1 MWQVTEMAEKL
12 GFFLGCIMPMRYPGI
27 ESATREV
34 LKELGVELADLEG
47 ASCCPAPGVM
57 RSFDQDTWLAI
68 GARNL
73 AIAQEMGVDI
83 LTICNGCYDTLF
95 ETAHKLNND
104 LEALARINKILKQVG
119 IEYKGKTQVRHFV
132 EYLANEIDIDAIKSK
147 VKENGDKKMKAAV
160 FYGCHF
166 LKPSTIKKIDNPE
179 RPRIFDDIVEALG
192 VESIEYKDK
201 GSCCGAGGGVRAR
214 SPDVALKMTKE
225 NLVNM
230 QDAGADFI
238 VDCCPFCHL
247 QFDVGQAEL
256 KEFQIPVLHLM
267 QLMAMKFG
275 LDKDKLGLEA
285 HRTPVKL

>member
-1 MWQVTEMAEKL
+1 M

-34 LKELGVELADLEG
+34 LKALGVEIMELDG

-57 RSFDQDTWLAI
+57 RSFDQDTWLAL

-73 AIAQEMGVDI
+73 TIAQEQGVDI

-95 ETAHKLNND
+95 ETAHKLNHD
-104 LEALARINKILKQVG
+104 PEALARINKILKQVG
-119 IEYKGKTQVRHFV
+119 AEYKGKTQVRHFV
-132 EYLANEIDIDAIKSK
+132 EYLANEIDIDSIKSK
-147 VKENGDKKMKAAV
+147 VKENGDKKLKAAV

-192 VESIEYKDK
+192 VESVEYKDK
-201 GSCCGAGGGVRAR
+201 GSCCGAGGGVRAKT
-214 SPDVALKMTKE
+214 PDVAMKMTKE
-225 NLVNM
+225 NLVNIK
-230 QDAGADFI
+230 DAGADVI
-238 VDCCPFCHL
+238 IDCCPFCHL

-267 QLMAMKFG
+267 QLMGLKFG
-275 LDKDKLGLEA
+275 LDKDKLGLEV